1 MNVLITFTKNK
12 ERIPKFKKTWDSKYF
27 YENIYKVCFH
37 YDMAYGDF
45 IDLRRRTGKLLRD
58 KAFSVAKNWKCD
70 EYQIRLM
77 VMRNLWFI
85 SFLIKRLWLMLLKN
99 EVVPNKEFPEE
110 LHKPIIRKFVK
121 RRVHS
126 SFISSIQG
134 ADHYQA
140 KI

>member
-1 MNVLITFTKNK
+1 
-12 ERIPKFKKTWDSKYF
+12 
-27 YENIYKVCFH
+27 
-37 YDMAYGDF
+37 MAYGDF

-77 VMRNLWFI
+77 VMRNLWFT

-99 EVVPNKEFPEE
+99 EVVQNKEFAEE

-140 KI
+140 NLVN

>member
-1 MNVLITFTKNK
+1 
-12 ERIPKFKKTWDSKYF
+12 
-27 YENIYKVCFH
+27 
-37 YDMAYGDF
+37 MAYGDF

-77 VMRNLWFI
+77 VMRNLWFT

-99 EVVPNKEFPEE
+99 EVVPNKEFAEE

-134 ADHYQA
+134 ADYYQA
-140 KI
+140 NLVN